1 MEIRIFGLADDS
13 IVDGPGVRYTVF
25 VQGCPHHCPGC
36 HNPASH
42 DFAGGTLMDTDGII
56 RKIGENPLLDG
67 VTLSGGEPMCQPE
80 ACCAI
85 ADAAHAKH
93 LNVWCYTGFTLDAL
107 LKETPN
113 DVEALAGRAQ
123 VALLARSMSF
133 DPEAIVA
140 RASVDPND
148 VEAQLDAADLEIING
163 RSAEALDRL
172 LSLAAESTPEDR
184 DRIRVRLLELFEIIG
199 RTDPVVLKAR
209 RRLATVLF

>member
-42 DFAGGTLMDTDGII
+42 DFAGGTLMDTEGII

-80 ACCAI
+80 ACRAI

-107 LKETPN
+107 LKEN
-113 DVEALAGRAQ
+113 DPGAHGAAARHRRAGGWTLRAGAEVAVAALPWQ
-123 VALLARSMSF
+123 QQS
-133 DPEAIVA
+133 
-140 RASVDPND
+140 
-148 VEAQLDAADLEIING
+148 AAD
-163 RSAEALDRL
+163 
-172 LSLAAESTPEDR
+172 
-184 DRIRVRLLELFEIIG
+184 
-199 RTDPVVLKAR
+199 
-209 RRLATVLF
+209 